1 MNLSEIGEF
10 GFIERFASKFNHLL
24 PSGVHGIGDD
34 CAVLPM
40 NETHDLVMTTDL
52 LVEGIHF
59 LKDKISP
66 KDLGHKTLA
75 VNLSDIAAM
84 GAQPIASFL
93 SIAIPSSTKVEY
105 LDSFMEGYHT
115 LSEKHNVALM
125 GGDTARAL
133 DKLTFNVTVMGKIE
147 KGKSRLRSMAKENDI
162 IAVTGYLGNS
172 AGGLHAVLNNLSLE
186 DASVNYLI
194 QQHNRPIPHIHEGLW
209 LAQQKRVHAM
219 MDVSDGIA
227 SDINHILKASVKG
240 ATIELTSLP
249 LSHQLKEFS
258 EKQKLNMYDLGTS
271 GGEDYCLLVTI
282 DKDHFNDLA
291 ERYKK
296 EFHQDLFPIGEINSS
311 SSLQFLLKNEKIELT
326 KSGFN
331 HFIL

>member
-10 GFIERFASKFNHLL
+10 GFIERFTSKFNHLL
-24 PSGVHGIGDD
+24 PEGVEGIGDD

-40 NETHDLVMTTDL
+40 NETHDLVVTTDL

-66 KDLGHKTLA
+66 KELGHKTLA

-93 SIAIPSSTKVEY
+93 SIAIPADTEVEY
-105 LDSFMEGYHT
+105 LDSFIEGYHT

-147 KGKSRLRSMAKENDI
+147 KGKSRLRNMAKEGDI

-172 AGGLHAVLNNLSLE
+172 AAGLHAVLNDLSSE
-186 DASVNYLI
+186 DSNVDYLI
-194 QQHNRPIPHIHEGLW
+194 QQHNKPIPHIEEGVW
-209 LAQQKRVHAM
+209 LVQQKGVHAM

-227 SDINHILKASVKG
+227 SDINHILKASKKG
-240 ATIELTSLP
+240 AAIELSNLP
-249 LSHQLKEFS
+249 LSHQLKKFS
-258 EKQKLNMYDLGTS
+258 EKQKLNLYDLATS

-282 DKDHFNDLA
+282 DKAHFNDLA

-296 EFHQDLFPIGEINSS
+296 EFRQELFPIGEINNT
-311 SSLQFLLKNEKIELT
+311 SSLQFLLNNKEIEHT
-326 KSGFN
+326 KGGFN